1 MRKSELEKFK
11 KKLLELKSEIFS
23 GIQSLQSMNL
33 GKNQSGDLSVVPKH
47 MADVGTDN
55 YDREFYLNLAEE
67 EREHFFMIEK
77 ALERIETKGYGICEE
92 CDKKINE
99 KRLEAVPYATMCIPC
114 QEKQEQE
121 VMRPR

>member
-1 MRKSELEKFK
+1 MRKSELEKYK

-33 GKNQSGDLSVVPKH
+33 GKNQSEDLPVAPKH

-121 VMRPR
+121 VMRLR

>member
-1 MRKSELEKFK
+1 MRKSELEKYK

-33 GKNQSGDLSVVPKH
+33 GKNQSGDLPVAPKH

-121 VMRPR
+121 VMRLR